1 MAYELIALD
10 MDGTTLTANKR
21 LLDETVRD
29 IDAAAKAGKTVVL
42 CTGRCVPELAP
53 YRERLASVRYAAAV
67 SGAVVYDLWEDKT
80 LFSVGIERELVL
92 RIVAVADAYG
102 AMAHLLAEDASV
114 LRRDQAVHSADFGM
128 GPYQELFTTVARLV
142 DDVAAE
148 ASRRSSVPKVNVY
161 FRSPED
167 RAAAYETL
175 KALTLTVTYAENAG
189 LEMSPPGVTKATGL
203 RYLADRLGIGMER
216 VIAVG
221 DGDNDRPMLAA
232 AGLAVAVG
240 NADPSVLNMA
250 DAVVADSDHNG
261 VGQAIRKYLLG

>member
-1 MAYELIALD
+1 MAYEMIALD
-10 MDGTTLTANKR
+10 MDGTTLTSDKR
-21 LLDETVRD
+21 LLDGTVRD
-29 IDAAAKAGKTVVL
+29 IDAAARAGKTVVL

-53 YRERLASVRYAAAV
+53 YRERLASVQYAAAV

-92 RIVAVADAYG
+92 RIIAVADEYG

-114 LRRDQAVHSADFGM
+114 LRRDQAARAADYGM
-128 GPYQELFTTVARLV
+128 GPYQELYSTVARLV
-142 DDVAAE
+142 ENIAAE
-148 ASRRSSVPKVNVY
+148 AAARPSVPKVNVY

-167 RAAAYETL
+167 REVAYETL
-175 KALTLTVTYAENAG
+175 KALPLTITYSEVAG
-189 LEMSPPGVTKATGL
+189 LEMSPPRVTKATGL
-203 RYLADRLGIGMER
+203 RYLADRLGVGMEQ

-232 AGLAVAVG
+232 AGLGVAVG
-240 NADPSVLNMA
+240 NAAGPVLAMA
-250 DAVVADSDHNG
+250 DAVAADNDHNG